1 VLLGRLL
8 IADQLLPPLPGRDA
22 GQALLIVARDGTPLR
37 AFPDRNHVWR
47 HPVALDEVAPPTTK
61 PCCATKTAIFA
72 GTRGQSLRARAR
84 RRPVG
89 HQRPH
94 RLGRL
99 DDHHAG
105 RPHPRAHAAQPGR
118 QARQILR
125 ALQLEARLS
134 KDEILTLYLNHAPM
148 GGVLE
153 GVEAA
158 SRAYLG
164 KPARRLSH
172 AEAALL
178 VVLPQAP
185 SLLRPDR
192 HPAAAR
198 AARDKVLQRMRGT
211 WRDAD
216 IADALQ
222 EPAYAQTLREPLLAP
237 CSPNASREPP
247 PAGAHRHHPRRAGPA
262 ERRAA
267 AGRPP
272 RRAAGRVS
280 MAAWW
285 WTTPASRCAP
295 TPARPTSATPS
306 ASATWTWCGPPARP
320 ARRSSPFS
328 TAWPSTKA

>member
-1 VLLGRLL
+1 LP
-8 IADQLLPPLPGRDA
+8 PPLPGRDA

-47 HPVALDEVAPPTTK
+47 HPVALGDVAPPTTK

-105 RPHPRAHAAQPGR
+105 RPHPRAHAAQPDR
-118 QARQILR
+118 QGRQILR

-164 KPARRLSH
+164 KPARRLTH

-237 CSPNASREPP
+237 LL
-247 PAGAHRHHPRRAGPA
+247 A
-262 ERRAA
+262 ERLKRTA
-267 AGRPP
+267 AGRRASTPP
-272 RRAAGRVS
+272 STRRPSRASSCCWPTASAGCRRGCRWRR
-280 MAAWW
+280 WW
-285 WTTPASRCAP
+285 WTTPASRYAP
-295 TPARPTSATPS
+295 TPARPTSPTPS

-320 ARRSSPFS
+320 ARRSSPSS

>member
-1 VLLGRLL
+1 MTPSAAAGTRLRWRPLRHGLAVVPMVALLALL
-8 IADQLLPPLPGRDA
+8 VADQLFPPPLPGRDA

-47 HPVALDEVAPPTTK
+47 YPVALDEVAPVYRDALLRYEDRYFRWHPGVN
-61 PCCATKTAIFA
+61 PFA
-72 GTRGQSLRARAR
+72 LARAA
-84 RRPVG
+84 G
-89 HQRPH
+89 QWAIN
-94 RLGRL
+94 GRIVSGGSTITMQVARIL
-99 DDHHAG
+99 E
-105 RPHPRAHAAQPGR
+105 PTPRSLPGK
-118 QARQILR
+118 ARQILR

-164 KPARRLSH
+164 KPARRLTH

-198 AARDKVLQRMRGT
+198 AARDKVIQRMRGT

-222 EPAYAQTLREPLLAP
+222 EPA
-237 CSPNASREPP
+237 
-247 PAGAHRHHPRRAGPA
+247 
-262 ERRAA
+262 
-267 AGRPP
+267 
-272 RRAAGRVS
+272 
-280 MAAWW
+280 
-285 WTTPASRCAP
+285 
-295 TPARPTSATPS
+295 
-306 ASATWTWCGPPARP
+306 
-320 ARRSSPFS
+320 
-328 TAWPSTKA
+328 